1 MTQPGRVAEAEVC
14 ESGLCDVGFMLIR
27 GDKVSFVSE
36 EKWLRLKAA
45 GYKRVEENGRVI
57 WTPRVPKPDIVIPRG
72 YVLIHDTRGNLLS
85 KCDLYIV
92 KWHNAAS
99 ILLSDLPHQQ
109 LKAAQTYFGAQT
121 PIKCG
126 SVDIPEGPW
135 RELGPVR
142 FIRYFRAGELQDD
155 YEHEFDPAVDL
166 CDTKQPLAWRLPL
179 PEGCSV
185 DDRGFVWP

>member
-1 MTQPGRVAEAEVC
+1 M
-14 ESGLCDVGFMLIR
+14 CDLGFMLIR
-27 GDKVSFVSE
+27 GDHVSFVSE

-45 GYKRVEENGRVI
+45 GYKRVEEDGRVI
-57 WTPRVPKPDIVIPRG
+57 WTPRVPKPDIAIPRG

-126 SVDIPEGPW
+126 RVDIPDGPW

-142 FIRYFRAGELQDD
+142 FIRYFRAGKQQDD
-155 YEHEFDPAVDL
+155 YEHEFDPPVDL
-166 CDTKQPLAWRLPL
+166 CDQKQPLAWRLPL
-179 PEGCSV
+179 PDLCVV

>member
-14 ESGLCDVGFMLIR
+14 ETGMCDLGFMLIR
-27 GDKVSFVSE
+27 GDRVSFVSE
-36 EKWLRLKAA
+36 EKMTRLKAA
-45 GYKRVEENGRVI
+45 GFKRVEENGRVI
-57 WTPRVPKPDIVIPRG
+57 WTPRVPKADIVLPRG
-72 YVLIHDTRGNLLS
+72 YVVVHDTHGVLLS

-92 KWHNAAS
+92 KWHSSGGLMPA
-99 ILLSDLPHQQ
+99 DLPHQQ
-109 LKAAQTYFGAQT
+109 LKAAQSYYGAKT

-126 SVDIPEGPW
+126 QVDIPEGPW
-135 RELGPVR
+135 RELGRVS
-142 FIRYFRAGELQDD
+142 FIRYFRAGEQQDN
-155 YEHEFDPAVDL
+155 YEHEFDPPVDL